1 MVINTFHRQPFLVFL
16 ELPAITESVGLNV
29 VEYEY
34 LLLHFVFLVNIYN
47 KYDCTRKQSSSAKS
61 NELNSV
67 HWFYFFV
74 TGIVRVPELELEMI
88 SISGISTAV
97 GNVRSWSYRGSQGC
111 THFSAKSNI
120 NFFININIAKG
131 VLTGQILDCR
141 CWCRLVCAS
150 LWGW

>member
-1 MVINTFHRQPFLVFL
+1 MLVC
-16 ELPAITESVGLNV
+16 TVGLNV

-61 NELNSV
+61 NELIFVNR
-67 HWFYFFV
+67 FYFFV

-97 GNVRSWSYRGSQGC
+97 GNVRS
-111 THFSAKSNI
+111 
-120 NFFININIAKG
+120 
-131 VLTGQILDCR
+131 
-141 CWCRLVCAS
+141 
-150 LWGW
+150 